1 MPLNIYIQPFK
12 QVMDWDANAAPVPY
26 TAGNKVYR
34 HGSHKNMPL
43 KTERFRGVL
52 QAQKVFIGGNQ

>member
-12 QVMDWDANAAPVPY
+12 QVMDWDANAAGY
-26 TAGNKVYR
+26 KGYR

-52 QAQKVFIGGNQ
+52 QVQKVFIGGNQ